1 MISSDSKKELKMSK
15 RILHIVTNIDK
26 YENVDRPTGLWLGE
40 LTHAYDQF
48 EKEGYFQDIVS
59 PLGGRSPI
67 EPKSLEHF
75 VADKSVLK
83 RLNDPKFMELLEN
96 TKKPSDI
103 NWSDYDVIYYT
114 GGHGVMWD
122 FLDNPELQEITKNI
136 YEKGRI
142 VSSVCHGYCG
152 LLNVQLSNGQYLI
165 SGKKITGFAW
175 REEILAGV
183 AKKVP
188 YNAEQLAKERGAQY
202 EKKIFPFVPNVIS
215 DGKLITGQNPFSARV
230 TALAVIN
237 NLKNS

>member
-1 MISSDSKKELKMSK
+1 MSK

-40 LTHAYDQF
+40 LTHAYDLF
-48 EKEGYFQDIVS
+48 EKEGYLQDIVS

-83 RLNDPKFMELLEN
+83 RFNDSKFMELLEN
-96 TKKPSDI
+96 TKKPSEI
-103 NWSDYDVIYYT
+103 NWRDYDVIYYT

-136 YEKGRI
+136 YEKGWI

-152 LLNVQLSNGQYLI
+152 LLNVHLSNGEYLI
-165 SGKKITGFAW
+165 KDKKITGFAW
-175 REEILAGV
+175 REEVLAGV

-188 YNAEQLAKERGAQY
+188 YNAERLAKERGAHY
-202 EKKIFPFVPNVIS
+202 GKKIFPFVPNVIS
-215 DGKLITGQNPFSARV
+215 DGNLITGQNPFSARV
-230 TALAVIN
+230 TALAIID
-237 NLKNS
+237 NLKNM